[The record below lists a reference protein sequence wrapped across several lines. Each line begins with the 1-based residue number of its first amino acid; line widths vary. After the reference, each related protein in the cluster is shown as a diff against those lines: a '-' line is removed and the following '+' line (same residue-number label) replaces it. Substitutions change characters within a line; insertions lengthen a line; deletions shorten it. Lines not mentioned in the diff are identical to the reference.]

1 MKSWA
6 LYIYFGLSVG
16 AYSVLGYGIERQDFC
31 AFITLF
37 GILFLYYLLVI
48 RELQNKNQLPSYSTV
63 SVSILLR
70 LIFLFALPN
79 LSDDFYR
86 FIWDGR
92 LTVSGINPYLNLPTD
107 FSENPL
113 FSHLNSPQYYTVYPP
128 VSQYIF
134 AFSTWVFP
142 ENILGSVIVM
152 RVFIILADIGC
163 IILLKKFTKNFLWYA
178 FNPLI
183 IIELTG
189 NLHFE
194 GVMLCWFLIALYFLE
209 QMRHRRKAITALTL
223 NTDYK
228 SATESFQIANL
239 EEQDLTE
246 SLGERGQIILVA
258 LFFALAICTKLLV
271 LVFMP
276 LIIRYLYLKKSN
288 FKDALKFTFYT
299 IFFSFLL
306 FLPFSEKQL
315 FINFSKSLD
324 LYFQKFE
331 FNTSVYYLVR
341 WLGFR
346 LSGFNIIYLAGPLLS
361 VFSGFLIL
369 WISFKKQRKILSELP
384 MGLFVIILSIY
395 FLFTTTVHPW
405 YLTTLVGLACLTPYR
420 FPMVWSG
427 VVAFSY
433 YAYTNSPVQENLWL
447 VAFEYLMVACVAIY
461 ELKIRPL
468 SNFSK

>member
-1 MKSWA
+1 MKSWV
-6 LYIYFGLSVG
+6 LYIYLMLSVG
-16 AYSVLGYGIERQDFC
+16 AYSVIGYGIERQDFGI
-31 AFITLF
+31 FIILF
-37 GILFLYYLLVI
+37 GILFLCYFLII
-48 RELQNKNQLPSYSTV
+48 RELQKENSLPSYSTV

-79 LSDDFYR
+79 LSDDFCR

-92 LTVSGINPYLNLPTD
+92 LTISGINPYLVLPTD
-107 FSENPL
+107 FPENAL

-134 AFSTWVFP
+134 AFSAWIFP
-142 ENILGSVIVM
+142 ENILGNIIVM

-163 IILLKKFTKNFLWYA
+163 ILLLKKLTKNYLWYA
-178 FNPLI
+178 FNPLV

-194 GVMLCWFLIALYFLE
+194 GVMLCWFLLALYVLRE
-209 QMRHRRKAITALTL
+209 MRQRDKAITSPTA
-223 NTDYK
+223 
-228 SATESFQIANL
+228 
-239 EEQDLTE
+239 
-246 SLGERGQIILVA
+246 SLGEQKQIILVA

-276 LIIRYLYLKKSN
+276 LIIRYLYLKNSN

-331 FNTSVYYLVR
+331 FNASVYYLLR
-341 WLGFR
+341 WLGFQ
-346 LSGFNIIYLAGPLLS
+346 LAGFNIIRLAGPLLS
-361 VFSGFLIL
+361 VLSGFLIL
-369 WISFKKQRKILSELP
+369 WISFKKQKNIPSELP
-384 MGLFVIILSIY
+384 MSIFVLILTTY
-395 FLFTTTVHPW
+395 FLLTTTVHPW

-420 FPMVWSG
+420 FPMLWSG
-427 VVAFSY
+427 VVALSY
-433 YAYTNSPVQENLWL
+433 YAYTSSPVHENLWL
-447 VAFEYLMVACVAIY
+447 VAFEYLMVGCVAIY
-461 ELKIRPL
+461 E
-468 SNFSK
+468 FFQSKK